1 MRRVPDGAP
10 AELRIGV
17 FVNSNFFIIE
27 IHISNNNILLINK
40 NNKLLG
46 EKILTNKKR
55 KG

>member
-40 NNKLLG
+40 KQQAIGRKNINK
-46 EKILTNKKR
+46 
-55 KG
+55 

>member
-10 AELRIGV
+10 AELRIEV